1 MVLDV
6 GDNAGL
12 RFGATSV
19 QTVLNAVAD
28 DSLLS
33 PEERCILAWE
43 LSTAINDPNY
53 GLYHRWNN
61 GECADVDV
69 RALRE
74 SIEAALIKQY
84 GSASAL

>member
-1 MVLDV
+1 MPQLWVNNLD
-6 GDNAGL
+6 
-12 RFGATSV
+12 
-19 QTVLNAVAD
+19 AD
-28 DSLLS
+28 DFFNDRS
-33 PEERCILAWE
+33 I
-43 LSTAINDPNY
+43 INDPNY

-74 SIEAALIKQY
+74 SIEAALIEQY